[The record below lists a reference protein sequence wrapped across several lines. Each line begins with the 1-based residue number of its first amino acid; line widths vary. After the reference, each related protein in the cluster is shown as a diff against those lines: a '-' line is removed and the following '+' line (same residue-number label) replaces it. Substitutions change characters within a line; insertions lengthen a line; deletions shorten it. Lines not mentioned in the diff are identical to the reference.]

1 MDQLL
6 NIIDPHDIDL
16 IIRLLVATTLGLVI
30 GTERELAHKT
40 AGMRTYAL
48 TALGSALFV
57 IIAQEVVQDFSG
69 ITNYDPLRMAAQV
82 VSALG
87 FLCAG
92 IVFFRDTK
100 VTGLT
105 TAAGVWVTGGIG
117 IAVGYGLYTL
127 GLAATISTLF
137 IFTVLWYVEQRIK
150 KITGSKE
157 NGE

>member
-1 MDQLL
+1 MDFFSPAEL
-6 NIIDPHDIDL
+6 DIAVK
-16 IIRLLVATTLGLVI
+16 LLVATGLGLLV
-30 GTERELAHKT
+30 GTERVFARKT

-57 IIAQEVVQDFSG
+57 IIAQEVVKDFSG
-69 ITNYDPLRMAAQV
+69 LTNYDPLRMAAQV

-92 IVFFRDTK
+92 IVFLRDSR

-117 IAVGYGLYTL
+117 MAAGYGLFFI
-127 GLAATISTLF
+127 AVISALITF
-137 IFTVLWYVEQRIK
+137 FVFSVLWSLEHKIK
-150 KITGSKE
+150 KASGVWEKE
-157 NGE
+157 